1 MTKEEVLQALREVR
15 HPARQDRDIV
25 DLGMVAN
32 IELLP
37 DNSEQSDAGGI
48 GGNAPRHNAEGE
60 VTTTKVV
67 VTLGFP
73 KRRDPLAEYLV
84 GSARAS
90 LNRHLPSS
98 VKSEVRTVVVDEAQP
113 KPKKKMLDL
122 GLEQLA
128 EVRHIVGIASGKGG
142 VGKSTVA
149 VNLACALARMGYRVG
164 LADAD
169 VYGPSV
175 PVMTGTEGSVP
186 LAEPG
191 EEEGQETFIPL
202 EKYGVKWMSIGY
214 FATRGQ
220 ALIWRGPM
228 ACSALKQM
236 ILQVKWGPLDYLLID
251 MPPGTGDIHISLVQD
266 IPMEGA
272 VIVTTPQTVALA
284 DVEKGVNMFRNEN
297 VNRPIFGLV
306 ENMAWFTPEAHPDEK
321 YYIFGRDGGAQMARE
336 LGIDLLGRIPL
347 VQGIRESGDAGEPV
361 ALGSRPDGLAFLE
374 LAGRLAEKLG

>member
-1 MTKEEVLQALREVR
+1 MTKEELLQALREVH
-15 HPARQDRDIV
+15 HPGRQDRDIV
-25 DLGMVAN
+25 ELGMVHDVE
-32 IELLP
+32 ISG
-37 DNSEQSDAGGI
+37 DS
-48 GGNAPRHNAEGE
+48 
-60 VTTTKVV
+60 VT
-67 VTLGFP
+67 VTLAFP
-73 KRRDPLAEYLV
+73 KRRDPLAEYLI
-84 GSARAS
+84 GSARAA
-90 LNRHLPSS
+90 LIRHLPSQ
-98 VKSEVRTVVVDEAQP
+98 VKSEVKTVVVDDE
-113 KPKKKMLDL
+113 KPKKKGLDL
-122 GLEQLA
+122 GLGQLA
-128 EVRHIVGIASGKGG
+128 EVRHIIGVASGKGG

-175 PVMTGTEGSVP
+175 PVMTGTEGAVP
-186 LAEPG
+186 AAEPG
-191 EEEGQETFIPL
+191 EEEGKELILPL

-214 FATRGQ
+214 FAERGQ

-228 ACSALKQM
+228 ACNALKQM

-272 VIVTTPQTVALA
+272 LIVTTPQTVALA
-284 DVEKGVNMFRNEN
+284 DVEKGANMFRNEN

-306 ENMAWFTPEAHPDEK
+306 ENMAWFTPEEHPDEK
-321 YYIFGRDGGAQMARE
+321 YYIFGKDGGAQMAQE

-374 LAGRLAEKLG
+374 LAGKLAEKLG

>member
-1 MTKEEVLQALREVR
+1 MINKEDILQALREVH

-32 IELLP
+32 VEILP
-37 DNSEQSDAGGI
+37 GEQAGGS

-60 VTTTKVV
+60 VTTTVV
-67 VTLGFP
+67 AVTLAFP
-73 KRRDPLAEYLV
+73 KRRDPLAEYLI
-84 GSARAS
+84 GSTRAA
-90 LNRHLPSS
+90 LVRHLPGS
-98 VKSEVRTVVVDEAQP
+98 VKSEVKTVVVEDE
-113 KPKKKMLDL
+113 KPKKKGLEL

-128 EVRHIVGIASGKGG
+128 EVRHIIGIASGKGG

-149 VNLACALARMGYRVG
+149 VNLACALARLGYRVG

-175 PVMTGTEGSVP
+175 PVMTGTEGATP
-186 LAEPG
+186 AG
-191 EEEGQETFIPL
+191 EVGEDGQEIILPL

-214 FATRGQ
+214 FAARGQ

-228 ACSALKQM
+228 ACNALKQM
-236 ILQVKWGPLDYLLID
+236 ILQVKWGPLDFLLVD

-272 VIVTTPQTVALA
+272 VLVTTPQTVALA
-284 DVEKGVNMFRNEN
+284 DVEKGADMFRNEN

-306 ENMAWFTPEAHPDEK
+306 ENMAWFTPEEHPDEK
-321 YYIFGRDGGAQMARE
+321 YYIFGKDGGERMARE

-361 ALGSRPDGLAFLE
+361 ALGSRPDGLAFVE
-374 LAGRLAEKLG
+374 LAGKLAEKLG

>member
-1 MTKEEVLQALREVR
+1 MNSQDEILQALREVR
-15 HPARQDRDIV
+15 HPGRQDRDIV
-25 DLGMVAN
+25 DLGMVRDVQ
-32 IELLP
+32 IE
-37 DNSEQSDAGGI
+37 SG
-48 GGNAPRHNAEGE
+48 R
-60 VTTTKVV
+60 VT
-67 VTLGFP
+67 VTLAFS
-73 KRRDPLAEYLV
+73 KRRDPLAEYLI
-84 GSARAS
+84 GSARAA
-90 LNRHLPSS
+90 LIRHLPPS
-98 VKSEVRTVVVDEAQP
+98 VESEVKTVVVDGD
-113 KPKKKMLDL
+113 KPRNKALDL

-128 EVRHIVGIASGKGG
+128 EVRHIIGIASGKGG

-149 VNLACALARMGYRVG
+149 VNLACALARLGYRVG

-175 PVMTGTEGSVP
+175 PVMTGTEGLTP
-186 LAEPG
+186 AAESG
-191 EEEGQETFIPL
+191 AEEGREVILPI
-202 EKYGVKWMSIGY
+202 EKYGVKWMSVGY
-214 FATRGQ
+214 FADRGQ

-228 ACSALKQM
+228 ACNALKQM
-236 ILQVKWGPLDYLLID
+236 ILQVKWGPLDFLLID

-284 DVEKGVNMFRNEN
+284 DVEKGIGLFRNEN
-297 VNRPIFGLV
+297 VDKPVFGLV
-306 ENMAWFTPEAHPDEK
+306 ENMAWFTPEEHPDEK

-361 ALGSRPDGLAFLE
+361 ALGSRPDGMAFVE

>member
-1 MTKEEVLQALREVR
+1 MISKEDILQALREVH

-25 DLGMVAN
+25 DLGMVH
-32 IELLP
+32 
-37 DNSEQSDAGGI
+37 DVQ
-48 GGNAPRHNAEGE
+48 
-60 VTTTKVV
+60 VTEKDVV
-67 VTLGFP
+67 VTLAFP
-73 KRRDPLAEYLV
+73 KRRDPLAEYLI
-84 GSARAS
+84 GSTRAA
-90 LNRHLPSS
+90 LIRHLPAS
-98 VKSEVRTVVVDEAQP
+98 VNSEVKTVVVDEE
-113 KPKKKMLDL
+113 KPRKKKNLDL

-149 VNLACALARMGYRVG
+149 VNLACALARMGYKVG

-169 VYGPSV
+169 VYGPSI
-175 PVMTGTEGSVP
+175 PVMTGTEGATP
-186 LAEPG
+186 AAEPG
-191 EEEGQETFIPL
+191 PEEGKELILPL
-202 EKYGVKWMSIGY
+202 EKYGVEWMSIGY
-214 FATRGQ
+214 FADRGQ

-228 ACSALKQM
+228 ACNALKQM

-272 VIVTTPQTVALA
+272 VIVTTPQDVALA

-306 ENMAWFTPEAHPDEK
+306 ENMAWFTPEEHPDEK
-321 YYIFGRDGGAQMARE
+321 YYIFGRDGGAKMARE
-336 LGIDLLGRIPL
+336 LGVDLLGRIPL

-374 LAGRLAEKLG
+374 VAGHLAEKLG